1 MSCLGNLLWF
11 ILGGVVSGLSWVLAG
26 ILWCV
31 TIIGIPWG
39 LQCFKFAKLSFVP
52 FGKEIEYGGGAGSM
66 LLNVIW
72 LLISGWELALAHIV
86 CGLIYCVTII
96 GIPFGKQCFKL
107 AKLALFPFGATIRE

>member
-1 MSCLGNLLWF
+1 MQISSRTPIFARIKTHSMQTEKTSARNSILAFLGQYNK
-11 ILGGVVSGLSWVLAG
+11 I
-26 ILWCV
+26 
-31 TIIGIPWG
+31 
-39 LQCFKFAKLSFVP
+39 
-52 FGKEIEYGGGAGSM
+52 
-66 LLNVIW
+66 VIW